1 MLERGA
7 LRVGRRGRVNFDAS
21 RLTTGRHPGSH
32 NVPPGRL
39 MHETRARAFYPP
51 LEPRRPSPSA
61 PATPASIY
69 THLGRSQSAQE
80 HATTAQKTPRCGWC
94 ISSSVERRRNF
105 LGISPPTGL
114 TASGAVAATSGLAT
128 RAVEA
133 HARSAWRPWRA
144 MGRGITAE
152 LPRQPRATRDA

>member
-7 LRVGRRGRVNFDAS
+7 LRVGRRSRVNFDAR

-105 LGISPPTGL
+105 LGISPDWLDSKRDSRSNERFG
-114 TASGAVAATSGLAT
+114 
-128 RAVEA
+128 
-133 HARSAWRPWRA
+133 HARC
-144 MGRGITAE
+144 RGTCAFCLAPVARNG
-152 LPRQPRATRDA
+152 LPRRGCSLQPRGAK